1 MVRSLDPEVRK
12 AVARH
17 GMRNALVTSIAPTG
31 TISLFAD
38 NVSSGIEPVFAYSYT
53 RNVLLPDGRRA
64 PEQVVDYAFRRHQ
77 DMFGPDA
84 PLPESFVDAQ
94 GLRPEDHVRIQAAAQ
109 EHVDSSISKDRKS
122 TRLNS
127 SHYCAPRMTSSACNK
142 NKYINI

>member
-1 MVRSLDPEVRK
+1 
-12 AVARH
+12 
-17 GMRNALVTSIAPTG
+17 MRNALVTSIAPTG

-94 GLRPEDHVRIQAAAQ
+94 GLRPEDHVRNQAAAQ
-109 EHVDSSISKDRKS
+109 EHVDSSISK
-122 TRLNS
+122 TINS
-127 SHYCAPRMTSSACNK
+127 SEERRVGKECVSTGRIRWAPLP
-142 NKYINI
+142 

>member
-1 MVRSLDPEVRK
+1 MHNS
-12 AVARH
+12 
-17 GMRNALVTSIAPTG
+17 LVTSIAPTG

-94 GLRPEDHVRIQAAAQ
+94 GLRPADDARIQPATP
-109 EHVDSSISKDRKS
+109 EHGAKIARASGGGRVWHEGLSSGGARYYKKQ
-122 TRLNS
+122 TK
-127 SHYCAPRMTSSACNK
+127 K
-142 NKYINI
+142 NKL